1 MPAQR
6 PSSSPF
12 SQRSSSCGRAGLC
25 SAPGSSR
32 PRPSRSE
39 VRGIGAMKKQ
49 EAAAAVIDTLAEKWP
64 NAFFADPQKRRPLK
78 VGVRLDILQALPGV
92 NKKTLSAALRFYT
105 RHPCYVQAVVKGQAR
120 VDLSGVEV
128 GPVSER
134 DREMAAAE
142 LRKGAPEQ
150 EREGEARRGADQ
162 EYRPTG
168 VHGA

>member
-1 MPAQR
+1 
-6 PSSSPF
+6 
-12 SQRSSSCGRAGLC
+12 
-25 SAPGSSR
+25 
-32 PRPSRSE
+32 
-39 VRGIGAMKKQ
+39 MKKQ

-78 VGVRLDILQALPGV
+78 VGVHLDILEALPGV

-142 LRKGAPEQ
+142 LRKGAPKQ
-150 EREGEARRGADQ
+150 EREAEARRAAD
-162 EYRPTG
+162 EKYRPTG
-168 VHGA
+168 VNAEKPKLSLRKITP